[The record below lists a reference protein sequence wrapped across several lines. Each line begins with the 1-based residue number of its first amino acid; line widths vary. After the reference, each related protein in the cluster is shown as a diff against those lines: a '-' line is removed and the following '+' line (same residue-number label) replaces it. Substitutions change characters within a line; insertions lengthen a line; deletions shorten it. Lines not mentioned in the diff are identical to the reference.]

1 MVTYRYIAK
10 TTGGEQVTGTIQADN
25 ETAALRTLDDREL
38 YPVRV
43 EPGERP
49 AAAAAARARI
59 RTRDVAIVYGQ
70 LSDLLAAGVPMLR
83 ALATIIRATPN
94 QHLSRIIGEVHES
107 VSAGRTLAESMGAH
121 PEAFSALHAAMIRA
135 GEQGG
140 FLEDVLGNL
149 AEYLDRVDDL
159 RSKVRG
165 AMIYPLVLTFVGVAA
180 MLFVLIAL
188 VPKFRTV
195 FGDAT
200 GLPAPTRMLFA
211 LSDLLVNQWVVML
224 GLIVLT
230 AIGVTALLR
239 SNVGA
244 KWWARW
250 QIKVPLVGNLIRTVA
265 ITRFCRIL
273 GTLLNNG
280 VQILQALTIS
290 KDAAGSVLLAESI
303 AEATEHVRAGEK
315 LAEPLASSGLFPPEV
330 IEMIAVAE
338 ESNQMEKVLLQIADT
353 IERRTNRSV
362 DTVVRLIEPLILV
375 VIAGAIGFV
384 ALGLLYPIFTMS
396 QSLK

>member
-10 TTGGEQVTGTIQADN
+10 TTGGRQVTGTIQADN
-25 ETAALRTLDDREL
+25 ETAALRTLDDRDL
-38 YPVRV
+38 YPVQV
-43 EPGERP
+43 EPGER
-49 AAAAAARARI
+49 AATASVSRAKI

-107 VSAGRTLAESMGAH
+107 VAAGRTLAESMGAH
-121 PEAFSALHAAMIRA
+121 PEAFSSLHAAMIRA

-211 LSDLLVNQWVVML
+211 LSDLLVNQWVLML

-230 AIGVTALLR
+230 AIGVTAMLR
-239 SNVGA
+239 SKPGA
-244 KWWARW
+244 KLWARW